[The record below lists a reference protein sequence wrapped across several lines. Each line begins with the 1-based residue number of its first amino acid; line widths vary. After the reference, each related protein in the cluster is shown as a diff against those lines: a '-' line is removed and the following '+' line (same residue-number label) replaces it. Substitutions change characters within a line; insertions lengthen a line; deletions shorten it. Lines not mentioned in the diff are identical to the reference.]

1 MVLTLV
7 NLGSPGGPVK
17 HILSVSLLAVLLG
30 TAGCA
35 RYNAGS
41 GTSPYYTS
49 YYNTYDSY
57 RQCYYHC
64 CDYRGRGYGYGGT
77 RGHHDHHDGDPHG
90 GGPHRTGGGG
100 NTRGGTTTGK
110 RTPASRGG
118 TSSAGRPHCREDN
131 SV

>member
-1 MVLTLV
+1 MVFTLV

-17 HILSVSLLAVLLG
+17 HVLSVSLLAALIG
-30 TAGCA
+30 TVGCA

-41 GTSPYYTS
+41 STSPYYTS

-77 RGHHDHHDGDPHG
+77 LGHQNHHDGAQRG
-90 GGPHRTGGGG
+90 GGHPRAGPRGRTGW
-100 NTRGGTTTGK
+100 RGGSG
-110 RTPASRGG
+110 RRRGVTQVELQRVG
-118 TSSAGRPHCREDN
+118 WT
-131 SV
+131 